1 MPSLPA
7 SGRRPGRGFT
17 LVEVLVALMLM
28 ALMSAMAWQGLDGM
42 LRSREVTQAAI
53 ERTALLQTVLA
64 QWEQD
69 LDQIQPSGVVGAPL
83 DFDGLRLRFTR
94 RQPEGL
100 QVVVWWLA
108 EGKLQRWASAP
119 VRNLQAL
126 RQSFEESQQ
135 PLALA
140 SRSLSTLEGVAGW
153 QMAYYF
159 NNAWANAQS
168 SGDLVEDAALRDKR
182 EREAGSKPQQPD
194 PQNPQGGQGGQGGQ
208 AGQGTQGPTRATLPK
223 AVRMQLDFEPGQFG
237 GPLVRQVLLGAS

>member
-1 MPSLPA
+1 M
-7 SGRRPGRGFT
+7 RRGFT
-17 LVEVLVALMLM
+17 LVEVLVALLILALM
-28 ALMSAMAWQGLDGM
+28 ATLAWRGVDGM
-42 LRSREVTQAAI
+42 LRARDISQAQLDRSA
-53 ERTALLQTVLA
+53 RLHTVMA
-64 QWEQD
+64 QWQQD
-69 LDQIQPSGVVGAPL
+69 LEQVQDTQLIPAL
-83 DFDGLRLRFTR
+83 RFDGRHLRLTR

>member
-53 ERTALLQTVLA
+53 DRTALLQTVLA

-100 QVVVWWLA
+100 QVVVWMLA
-108 EGKLQRWASAP
+108 EGRWSRWASRP
-119 VRNLQAL
+119 VTRLAEL
-126 RQSFEESQQ
+126 RAAWERSEQ
-135 PLALA
+135 PLTLA
-140 SRSLSTLEGVAGW
+140 SESLTLLEGVAGW
-153 QMAYYF
+153 QLFYF
-159 NNAWANAQS
+159 WDNAWANALS
-168 SGDLVEDAALRDKR
+168 TGG
-182 EREAGSKPQQPD
+182 EAPPAKTPE
-194 PQNPQGGQGGQGGQ
+194 GQGQPQ
-208 AGQGTQGPTRATLPK
+208 AAAQALPK
-223 AVRMQLDFEPGQFG
+223 GLRMQIELAPASGLG
-237 GPLVRQVLLGAS
+237 GTLTRQVQLVSSP

>member
-1 MPSLPA
+1 MQ
-7 SGRRPGRGFT
+7 RGFT
-17 LVEVLVALMLM
+17 LVEVLVALLILALM
-28 ALMSAMAWQGLDGM
+28 ATMAWRGVDGM
-42 LRSREVTQAAI
+42 LRARDISQAQLDRSA
-53 ERTALLQTVLA
+53 RLHTVMA
-64 QWEQD
+64 QWQQD
-69 LDQIQPSGVVGAPL
+69 LEQVQDTQLIPAL
-83 DFDGLRLRFTR
+83 RFDGRHLRLTR

-108 EGKLQRWASAP
+108 EGKLQRWAGAP

-168 SGDLVEDAALRDKR
+168 SGDLIEDAAVRAKR
-182 EREAGSKPQQPD
+182 ESEGKTPPSPNPANPGGGTTGGTPGGEGQTPSTG
-194 PQNPQGGQGGQGGQ
+194 PQNP
-208 AGQGTQGPTRATLPK
+208 ARSALPK